1 MIYCLGFKLTQKTKK
16 LMSLYRPIPITYS
29 KFPALSQ
36 NKMLRFLSLSALYL
50 AQGIPEGILW
60 FGLPAWMA
68 MNGKSPAEIGGF
80 VAILGLPW
88 SFKLFAAPI
97 IDRFTYLR
105 LGRRRP
111 WILFGQFGLTI
122 SFLSMAFIDDPL
134 NNMAMLRLFG
144 FLVGFFAVIQ
154 DIAVDGLAIDILP
167 EDQQARANGLM
178 WGTKTVGI
186 SASVAAGVYI
196 INQYGFFYAISS
208 FSILVFAIML
218 IPMLI
223 KERPCEKKLP
233 WSKKGGVSKNVSQL
247 QAQSWKAVFL
257 SLFRVFFLPVSFVMG
272 VAAFSFSVGR
282 GLMDTLLPVFTVQH
296 LGWTD
301 TAYSGIFSLVN
312 LGSGILG
319 MFVAGILIDK
329 YGKIRMMR
337 IYLSLL
343 ISALVAVVLLK
354 PFWSSPAV
362 ITSFIAVFYVLI
374 TFTTIAIFAAA
385 MNLCW
390 KRISA
395 TQFTLY
401 MAISN
406 LGLASGAWL
415 LGPLTSMMSWEYV
428 LAASVA
434 FPLIMLA
441 LTPFFNFETH
451 LIRVGLLEAKYT
463 IPVIKLKVSEIA

>member
-1 MIYCLGFKLTQKTKK
+1 
-16 LMSLYRPIPITYS
+16 
-29 KFPALSQ
+29 
-36 NKMLRFLSLSALYL
+36 
-50 AQGIPEGILW
+50 
-60 FGLPAWMA
+60 
-68 MNGKSPAEIGGF
+68 
-80 VAILGLPW
+80 
-88 SFKLFAAPI
+88 
-97 IDRFTYLR
+97 
-105 LGRRRP
+105 
-111 WILFGQFGLTI
+111 
-122 SFLSMAFIDDPL
+122 
-134 NNMAMLRLFG
+134 
-144 FLVGFFAVIQ
+144 
-154 DIAVDGLAIDILP
+154 
-167 EDQQARANGLM
+167 
-178 WGTKTVGI
+178 
-186 SASVAAGVYI
+186 VAAGVYI
-196 INQYGFFYAISS
+196 INQYGFFYAIYS
-208 FSILVFAIML
+208 FPILVFAIML

-247 QAQSWKAVFL
+247 QGQSWKAVFL